1 MVGISFFCNFV
12 QSQNLK
18 ILEMFSVLLDVVRF
32 DNTYSWVRSKSISYQ
47 IEVLEVDNN
56 GELNQNTLSV
66 SESDDDL

>member
-1 MVGISFFCNFV
+1 M

-18 ILEMFSVLLDVVRF
+18 TLEMFSVLLDVVRF

-47 IEVLEVDNN
+47 IEVLEVDNS

>member
-1 MVGISFFCNFV
+1 M

-32 DNTYSWVRSKSISYQ
+32 DNTYSWVQSKRISYQ

>member
-1 MVGISFFCNFV
+1 M
-12 QSQNLK
+12 LP
-18 ILEMFSVLLDVVRF
+18 VLLDVVRF

-47 IEVLEVDNN
+47 IEVLEVDNS

>member
-1 MVGISFFCNFV
+1 M

-18 ILEMFSVLLDVVRF
+18 ILEMLSVLLDAVRF

>member
-1 MVGISFFCNFV
+1 M
-12 QSQNLK
+12 QSQNFK
-18 ILEMFSVLLDVVRF
+18 ILEMLPVLLDVVRF

-47 IEVLEVDNN
+47 IEVLEVDNS